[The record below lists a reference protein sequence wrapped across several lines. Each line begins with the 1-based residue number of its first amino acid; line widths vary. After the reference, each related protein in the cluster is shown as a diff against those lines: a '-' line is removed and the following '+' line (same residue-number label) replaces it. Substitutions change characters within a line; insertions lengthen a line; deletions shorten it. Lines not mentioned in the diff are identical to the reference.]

1 MQLGVKK
8 DTLWI
13 FWVAWISWLRSGL
26 SLKTKKLNFQ
36 QFWLILGGVANISVQ
51 ISFKKLIFRKFLS
64 WNRFRRS
71 LISTCP
77 HTIQLPGT
85 SKLEILLNWERA
97 VFMVANYIFI
107 KKEILSPLSCLWV
120 DPQYCSRWHDKI
132 WAVPSFLGALYHD
145 CVAWYKRITYSKLYW
160 DPTCCKFQKE
170 TFRCKYVFNIRSR
183 ISFKGTFLKF

>member
-26 SLKTKKLNFQ
+26 SVKTKKSNFQ

-107 KKEILSPLSCLWV
+107 KKEILLPTFISP
-120 DPQYCSRWHDKI
+120 
-132 WAVPSFLGALYHD
+132 
-145 CVAWYKRITYSKLYW
+145 
-160 DPTCCKFQKE
+160 
-170 TFRCKYVFNIRSR
+170 VFT
-183 ISFKGTFLKF
+183 GTFGLNVSIELFMGWPPILQSLIKW